1 MMFGSETLVTPAA
14 DMTNLQN
21 IVVAIITAASLIAVA
36 YLQFVYKAGKKRG
49 QDAQEA
55 NALFME
61 QWKTNKQDHDYV
73 VSMIDNVGNSLGRSI
88 DRVEANMHRNHEV
101 VVEMYKKLDTH
112 IRDHATGQLK

>member
-1 MMFGSETLVTPAA
+1 MMFGSETLITPAA
-14 DMTNLQN
+14 DMTSLQN

-36 YLQFVYKAGKKRG
+36 YLQFGYKASKRR
-49 QDAQEA
+49 DAEVLKA
-55 NALFME
+55 NAYFAD

-101 VVEMYKKLDTH
+101 VVEMDKKLDTH